1 MKKLIACLILVIM
14 LAVPLTSYADEAVTE
29 AEKWDMSVPAELTE
43 NIQTLFD
50 KAMENL
56 VGVHY
61 TPVAVLGA
69 RGNTY
74 CILCKARVVYPGA
87 EPYNVLVYINENGI
101 QNIYELWIEKHAEK
115 ETPDAVSLL
124 REAAEQ
130 GDADAQNELGKC
142 YASGSGV
149 EQSYEEAARYYRMAA
164 DQGFAKSQYNLAT
177 LYLYGLGVERDCNKA
192 NALLQLAAGQGL
204 AHAQYLLG
212 YNYEFGI
219 GFEQDMEKA
228 FQYYSLAAEQ
238 GLAEAQNDLGN
249 CYMYGKGVAQDK
261 ARAVAYYRLAAEQ
274 GEPNAQNSLGCCFF
288 DGNGVEQNYEEGMKY
303 FLLSAQQGNPD
314 AIYNLGYNYYYGE
327 GVDRD
332 YDKALEYFKTAAE
345 MNHPSAFFLIGE
357 CCYEGNGV
365 EKDVKIAKEWFRRA
379 LDAGYEPDEEDRA
392 LLEDVFGEGL
402 SRQRIIEEMVVD
414 YGSYGQAAD
423 EHVRT
428 LLNNLRSADADAAD
442 RWDSIMTLWQTV
454 NADLTIHENVLPD
467 GLPNTD
473 ELCIVALGFQL
484 NADGTMRDELIER
497 LKVVLNSAE
506 KYPNALIVCTGGGT
520 AAENEAS
527 TEAGKMAEWLIANG
541 IPEERIIIEDRSLT
555 TAQNAIYTYD
565 ILTERYPQVSQ
576 LAIVSSDYH
585 IATGTLLFE
594 AEAILRA
601 EKAGGES
608 MQVVS
613 NAAWKAPSGSLSTMF
628 QAGALIE
635 LSGDVDTAFEIYYET
650 YDIHELPQ
658 LS

>member
-1 MKKLIACLILVIM
+1 
-14 LAVPLTSYADEAVTE
+14 
-29 AEKWDMSVPAELTE
+29 
-43 NIQTLFD
+43 
-50 KAMENL
+50 
-56 VGVHY
+56 
-61 TPVAVLGA
+61 
-69 RGNTY
+69 
-74 CILCKARVVYPGA
+74 
-87 EPYNVLVYINENGI
+87 
-101 QNIYELWIEKHAEK
+101 
-115 ETPDAVSLL
+115 
-124 REAAEQ
+124 
-130 GDADAQNELGKC
+130 
-142 YASGSGV
+142 
-149 EQSYEEAARYYRMAA
+149 
-164 DQGFAKSQYNLAT
+164 
-177 LYLYGLGVERDCNKA
+177 
-192 NALLQLAAGQGL
+192 
-204 AHAQYLLG
+204 
-212 YNYEFGI
+212 
-219 GFEQDMEKA
+219 
-228 FQYYSLAAEQ
+228 
-238 GLAEAQNDLGN
+238 
-249 CYMYGKGVAQDK
+249 MYGKGVAQDK

-327 GVDRD
+327 GVARD
-332 YDKALEYFKTAAE
+332 YDKALEYFNTAAE

-541 IPEERIIIEDRSLT
+541 IPEERIIIDTPSKDHTFLPLLHDLPGRQEEQGKGRRLDAAARGGRRCPDDHQDDHDQHRRRPELV
-555 TAQNAIYTYD
+555 QI
-565 ILTERYPQVSQ
+565 ERVETRRARGHGLEEACKPLLRQRQ
-576 LAIVSSDYH
+576 RRQGLR
-585 IATGTLLFE
+585 IARFQELDETG
-594 AEAILRA
+594 
-601 EKAGGES
+601 
-608 MQVVS
+608 
-613 NAAWKAPSGSLSTMF
+613 P
-628 QAGALIE
+628 
-635 LSGDVDTAFEIYYET
+635 
-650 YDIHELPQ
+650 
-658 LS
+658 

>member
-43 NIQTLFD
+43 DIQTLFD

-74 CILCKARVVYPGA
+74 C
-87 EPYNVLVYINENGI
+87 
-101 QNIYELWIEKHAEK
+101 
-115 ETPDAVSLL
+115 
-124 REAAEQ
+124 
-130 GDADAQNELGKC
+130 
-142 YASGSGV
+142 
-149 EQSYEEAARYYRMAA
+149 
-164 DQGFAKSQYNLAT
+164 
-177 LYLYGLGVERDCNKA
+177 
-192 NALLQLAAGQGL
+192 
-204 AHAQYLLG
+204 
-212 YNYEFGI
+212 
-219 GFEQDMEKA
+219 
-228 FQYYSLAAEQ
+228 
-238 GLAEAQNDLGN
+238 
-249 CYMYGKGVAQDK
+249 
-261 ARAVAYYRLAAEQ
+261 
-274 GEPNAQNSLGCCFF
+274 
-288 DGNGVEQNYEEGMKY
+288 
-303 FLLSAQQGNPD
+303 
-314 AIYNLGYNYYYGE
+314 
-327 GVDRD
+327 
-332 YDKALEYFKTAAE
+332 
-345 MNHPSAFFLIGE
+345 
-357 CCYEGNGV
+357 
-365 EKDVKIAKEWFRRA
+365 IAKEWFRRA

-506 KYPNALIVCTGGGT
+506 KYSTVCVFLCTYRPSKALF
-520 AAENEAS
+520 
-527 TEAGKMAEWLIANG
+527 
-541 IPEERIIIEDRSLT
+541 PRICC
-555 TAQNAIYTYD
+555 
-565 ILTERYPQVSQ
+565 
-576 LAIVSSDYH
+576 
-585 IATGTLLFE
+585 
-594 AEAILRA
+594 
-601 EKAGGES
+601 
-608 MQVVS
+608 
-613 NAAWKAPSGSLSTMF
+613 
-628 QAGALIE
+628 
-635 LSGDVDTAFEIYYET
+635 
-650 YDIHELPQ
+650 
-658 LS
+658 